1 MTETLPFESWNRLA
15 SYFSYFCWGA
25 GLLILIGYLARLS
38 SVRDNKD
45 KYDFINRHEI
55 NWLWITS
62 IFLIIGACF
71 YANTGIVE
79 INNLWIF
86 VRGFVT
92 FAMGMIVGLVIQNL
106 LKFYY
111 PFFIEK
117 RLRELRYK
125 PRISPDGRQMK
136 LLSEDEEDAYLDEG
150 MQAEE
155 NVFSVDYDV
164 WKDEVSGYTKIE
176 KYSGHLHAV
185 QCPECN
191 YQTLK
196 VVQEEVIQTP
206 TATED
211 GQLEKHYK
219 CGYCGH
225 KFRKTVHLKYSNK
238 IDASAASL

>member
-1 MTETLPFESWNRLA
+1 MAEPLPFDSWNKLA
-15 SYFSYFCWGA
+15 SLFSYIFWVA
-25 GLLILIGYLARLS
+25 GLLILIGYLVRLS

-45 KYDFINRHEI
+45 KYDFINKHEI

-71 YANTGIVE
+71 YGNSSIVE
-79 INNLWIF
+79 VNNLWIF

-92 FAMGMIVGLVIQNL
+92 FAMGMIVGLVVQNL

-117 RLRELRYK
+117 RLRELRYQ

-136 LLSEDEEDAYLDEG
+136 LLSEEEEDAYLDEG

-164 WKDEVSGYTKIE
+164 WKDEVSGYTKVE
-176 KYSGHLHAV
+176 KYSGHLHAI

-196 VVQEEVIQTP
+196 VVQEEIIQAP

-211 GQLEKHYK
+211 GQLDKHFK

-225 KFRKTVHLKYSNK
+225 KFRKTVHLKHSNK
-238 IDASAASL
+238 VDISAASL

>member
-1 MTETLPFESWNRLA
+1 MAETLPFESWNRLA
-15 SYFSYFCWGA
+15 SSFSYLSWVA
-25 GLLILIGYLARLS
+25 GLLLLIGYLVRLGS
-38 SVRDNKD
+38 IRDNKD
-45 KYDFINRHEI
+45 KYDFINKHEI
-55 NWLWITS
+55 NWLWVVS

-71 YANTGIVE
+71 YGNSSIIEV
-79 INNLWIF
+79 NNLWIF

-92 FAMGMIVGLVIQNL
+92 FALGMIVGLVVQNL

-125 PRISPDGRQMK
+125 PRISPDGRTMK
-136 LLSEDEEDAYLDEG
+136 LLAEEEEDAYLDEG

-164 WKDEVSGYTKIE
+164 WKDEVSGYTKVE
-176 KYSGHLHAV
+176 KYSGHLHAI

-196 VVQEEVIQTP
+196 VVQEEIIQTP
-206 TATED
+206 TASED
-211 GQLEKHYK
+211 GQLDKHFK

-225 KFRKTVHLKYSNK
+225 KFRKTVHLKFTNK
-238 IDASAASL
+238 VDVSAASL